1 MSNKS
6 KHNSSILLE
15 VIISI
20 IFFSNLNSYNAINLL
35 LAESRI
41 TIKLKSSGKQNI
53 INYDLIRVGGQY
65 PDEIHIKNG
74 ATYRIMNYTSY
85 IINLQ
90 PNENTLIMVWNIYT
104 ANNTR
109 NMFRGCINI
118 TEINLTE
125 FNIDSKILS
134 TGMMFYNCISLTSVI
149 FGKFGGPDL
158 RWIDQLFSY
167 CSSLVYVDLSNF
179 DTSGVTMMNFVFKGC
194 SNLKSINLSNFDTS
208 KVQNMS
214 YMFADCYSLESLN
227 LSNFITSNVKDMSRM
242 FLNCKNLTN
251 INLSGFDT
259 SNLIYMP
266 SLFFGCINLTYI
278 NISNFNTSQLRGID
292 SSFKNCSSLISVDLP
307 IFKSVLYADNM
318 FAGCVS
324 LTSLNLKNLYI
335 DNVNKP
341 IHMFEDCYK
350 LKYINLEN
358 FKENNKINNDTTKDM
373 FKNIPENVVI
383 CINETIN
390 PIISGLIKEIKC
402 STIFCGD
409 NWLEK
414 QKVIGQNGQCKE
426 RCDNDSEFLYDGKC
440 YNDCLKGDYNNI
452 NIIERNCKCPLD
464 LDLYKYCPSAPE
476 GYYLNKSDLY
486 YKSCYI
492 SCEKCDIGGEEN
504 NHNCIECK
512 QNYSYEMNLND
523 YKNCYD
529 ICPYYFY
536 YDKNSSNNSSLI
548 VSVDYGDVLGS
559 GLQDNIE
566 GDADDGSFK
575 IYWSGTTKNT
585 GNGILF
591 YVNFNVASTAS
602 GKTTVEL
609 NYSQQDTFDENYD
622 DVILDCHDAE
632 ITIVNNHYSNY
643 AKITASTN
651 DVAAGDNC
659 SVALN
664 LSELKA
670 LSAMQLTLSYQA
682 EIFEF
687 VSADSAANIV
697 CENNNGNIALK
708 ISNITS
714 AMNHTAF
721 VTVTFK
727 SKEQAISKDYSF
739 ELSAATEGVF
749 CKGCTITVKPSASR
763 EAAVLYADEV
773 TAKQNDIVTVPVKI
787 SNNHGIMGYMLH
799 FEYNPSELEIIS
811 VTSNAAFV
819 GNFENNIG
827 NKIGEFDVLW
837 TGSGAISENGT
848 VLILKFKVI
857 TDREVMTSIAMR
869 YSQED
874 TFDEEYNDVILDC
887 KAITV
892 KLNPTQSAGETGI
905 IEPTTAKPAT
915 TEPGTAEPIK
925 PSEDNEENKETAA
938 PIKTVKLKTTKYVY
952 NGKVRTPAVIVKDAN
967 GKTVSS
973 KYYTVKY
980 AKGRKKV
987 GRYSVKIT
995 FKGKYSGTKK
1005 QYFTI
1010 VPKTTAISTLTA
1022 TKKSIKVKWKQRTKQ
1037 VSGYQIQ
1044 YATSKS
1050 FKSKKTITIKN
1061 YKTTVKSI
1069 KKLKRNKKYYFR
1081 IRTYKVVNGKKY
1093 YSKWS
1098 KIKSIKTK

>member
-536 YDKNSSNNSSLI
+536 YDKNSSKNICTENSTCPEEYNKYINETNQCISKCVENSNYPYEFRNNCYKECPPGSLKPDNTSI
-548 VSVDYGDVLGS
+548 NKYYCKAICPQEFPFEIFSTQKCEKYCAIKDLNEKKCILNYKGNKTTEEINEEENNEAIDLMLNNVDLDITS
-559 GLQDNIE
+559 KDFNTSNIE
-566 GDADDGSFK
+566 KGYDINYKYDKMTITITTPANQKNKTNNNITTINIDKCEPLLRQEYNISDNETLYIKK
-575 IYWSGTTKNT
+575 I
-585 GNGILF
+585 
-591 YVNFNVASTAS
+591 
-602 GKTTVEL
+602 
-609 NYSQQDTFDENYD
+609 
-622 DVILDCHDAE
+622 DVIQE
-632 ITIVNNHYSNY
+632 GI
-643 AKITASTN
+643 KIPKIEYDIYTRINGTN
-651 DVAAGDNC
+651 LQK
-659 SVALN
+659 LN
-664 LSELKA
+664 LSICKGTNINLYIPIKITEDLDKLNISSGYYNDICYKTTTEKGTDIILEDRQKEFINNNKTVCQEDCIFSKYDDINEKA
-670 LSAMQLTLSYQA
+670 ECSCKVKEASKSILDMKINKTKLLQNC
-682 EIFEF
+682 I
-687 VSADSAANIV
+687 DINNIANIKLIY
-697 CENNNGNIALK
+697 CYNQLFTKDGIINNIAFYSVFPIIVFHLITIIIFYSCQK
-708 ISNITS
+708 ILID
-714 AMNHTAF
+714 
-721 VTVTFK
+721 K
-727 SKEQAISKDYSF
+727 KIKDIF
-739 ELSAATEGVF
+739 FG
-749 CKGCTITVKPSASR
+749 I
-763 EAAVLYADEV
+763 
-773 TAKQNDIVTVPVKI
+773 
-787 SNNHGIMGYMLH
+787 NNW
-799 FEYNPSELEIIS
+799 
-811 VTSNAAFV
+811 
-819 GNFENNIG
+819 
-827 NKIGEFDVLW
+827 D
-837 TGSGAISENGT
+837 
-848 VLILKFKVI
+848 LI
-857 TDREVMTSIAMR
+857 
-869 YSQED
+869 
-874 TFDEEYNDVILDC
+874 EE
-887 KAITV
+887 
-892 KLNPTQSAGETGI
+892 
-905 IEPTTAKPAT
+905 
-915 TEPGTAEPIK
+915 
-925 PSEDNEENKETAA
+925 EENKKKKL
-938 PIKTVKLKTTKYVY
+938 IKM
-952 NGKVRTPAVIVKDAN
+952 
-967 GKTVSS
+967 
-973 KYYTVKY
+973 
-980 AKGRKKV
+980 
-987 GRYSVKIT
+987 
-995 FKGKYSGTKK
+995 
-1005 QYFTI
+1005 
-1010 VPKTTAISTLTA
+1010 
-1022 TKKSIKVKWKQRTKQ
+1022 
-1037 VSGYQIQ
+1037 
-1044 YATSKS
+1044 
-1050 FKSKKTITIKN
+1050 
-1061 YKTTVKSI
+1061 
-1069 KKLKRNKKYYFR
+1069 KKLKKKKKGKKKMIITDNDKKIENVKKKNSIIQNNDKNDNKKNEGKQIIPIINNNFNLIKINNENNYP
-1081 IRTYKVVNGKKY
+1081 IKYKKN
-1093 YSKWS
+1093 
-1098 KIKSIKTK
+1098 